1 MHTLE
6 EPRNRWRGLATLATI
21 VLLCLGGA
29 LAFAQSAEARTF
41 YQPPKKS
48 WICSTFNIC
57 KTGTVKVCGNPNIAY
72 NKTTPKCRTYSVR
85 Y

>member
-6 EPRNRWRGLATLATI
+6 NPRTRWRGLITLATI
-21 VLLCLGGA
+21 VTLCFGSA
-29 LAFAQSAEARTF
+29 IAMAAPAEARTF
-41 YQPPKKS
+41 YETPNKS
-48 WICSTFNIC
+48 WICKTFNIC

-72 NKTTPKCRTYSVR
+72 NRTTPPCRSYTVR